1 MKAEIK
7 IYKGIEYV
15 LVSQLPAEQQTI
27 ISQTISKRLYIKIL
41 IDGKI
46 VGNCLQYKDYDF
58 WYENVYRQGDKPL
71 QTRVLETEKD
81 TSALV
86 DG

>member
-15 LVSQLPAEQQTI
+15 QVNLLPAEQQNI
-27 ISQTISKRLYIKIL
+27 ISQTLSNKLYIKIL

-46 VGNCLQYKDYDF
+46 IGNCLQYKDYEL
-58 WYENVYRQGDKPL
+58 WYNNVYRLPHKRSDVVVIEEFEESL
-71 QTRVLETEKD
+71 KD
-81 TSALV
+81 
-86 DG
+86 

>member
-15 LVSQLPAEQQTI
+15 QVNLLPVEQQNI
-27 ISQTISKRLYIKIL
+27 ISQTLSNKLYIKIL

-46 VGNCLQYKDYDF
+46 IGNCLQYKDYEL
-58 WYENVYRQGDKPL
+58 WYNNVYRLPHKRSG
-71 QTRVLETEKD
+71 VVMVEELEESLKD
-81 TSALV
+81 
-86 DG
+86 

>member
-15 LVSQLPAEQQTI
+15 QVNLLPAEQQNI
-27 ISQTISKRLYIKIL
+27 ISETLSNKLYIKIL

-46 VGNCLQYKDYDF
+46 IGNCLQYKDYEL
-58 WYENVYRQGDKPL
+58 WYNNVYHLPHKRSDA
-71 QTRVLETEKD
+71 VMIEELEESLKD
-81 TSALV
+81 
-86 DG
+86 